1 MTKHIAIIQG
11 HSGPRGDHFGHALAG
26 SYAKGAE
33 EAGREV
39 NGFCGDG
46 AIRESLIGVVE
57 AGEAGRKKWLEKM
70 RARAQ
75 RRIGCRR
82 QEAMEKKFF
91 LDYLLRPHW
100 RTLAIAFVAI
110 IFEGLADLLE
120 PWPIKIVLDYV
131 IGSKHPPQW
140 LAGLMT
146 SDFGADKL
154 AILNLAVAAVVVFA
168 VAGAASHYTEKY
180 LTTKVGQEVMCDLR
194 RTVYHHIQRLSLS
207 FYDRSRVGDLISRVT
222 VDIDAIQDF
231 VSSALLGIVVD
242 ALKLAGMVALMFYL
256 NWRFTLIALL
266 VAPVL
271 FMEVYSLTRRIKSA
285 TRDLR
290 KKESE
295 IVSVVEESLSSI
307 RVVKAFARE
316 DYEEKRLDRESRA
329 SMEMALRARSVKARL
344 APVVEVIV
352 AAGTAIVLWYGARLA
367 LAGELTAGDLVIF
380 LLYLGKLYKPMR
392 DLSKMADVVSKA
404 MIGAERI
411 KEVIQTERDARD
423 LPGARPAPAF
433 KGGVTFDQVT
443 FGYDDDRPVL
453 KDVSLTIK
461 PGQFVALVGPTGGGK
476 STLAGPSPRFY
487 DPQSGQ
493 VKIDGTDVR
502 SFTVKSLRQQ
512 ISFVLQ
518 ETLLFHAPVWQ
529 NIAYG
534 KPEATREEIIR
545 AAKLANAD
553 EFIERMP
560 QGYDTVIGERG
571 ATLSGGQRQRI
582 AIARAIIRDSPILIL
597 DEPSSGLDAAS
608 EELVFEALGR
618 LTRDKTAIVIAHRL
632 TTVRKADAIFVLQ
645 DGVVVES
652 GAHNELLARGG
663 LYAHLYE
670 IQFKDKAE
678 AGAGCI

>member
-380 LLYLGKLYKPMR
+380 LLYLCKLYKPMR

-476 STLAGPSPRFY
+476 STLAGLIPRFY